1 MESGPTQAVLPLVGL
16 AAEKVIRDRYNTV
29 RSVARIGA
37 RSYLARVLGRN
48 MRARC
53 APCSRERPTGAVHPH
68 AVCLL
73 GWRPCR
79 LGTFRLARFRGPARF
94 GGFDSRRNIPF
105 GIRVGAEGDDGT

>member
-1 MESGPTQAVLPLVGL
+1 MILFLPHRKCISGGWILPGGKLPDASRPPPLVGL

-53 APCSRERPTGAVHPH
+53 A
-68 AVCLL
+68 
-73 GWRPCR
+73 
-79 LGTFRLARFRGPARF
+79 
-94 GGFDSRRNIPF
+94 
-105 GIRVGAEGDDGT
+105 